1 MDFMLEKTLAL
12 DIVRITEASAMAC
25 ARLMGAGDEAAA
37 DEAAVVAM
45 ASGLKGLAIAGK
57 VVIGEGSASSGVLL
71 HAGTRLGQ
79 GELPVDIA
87 LDALEGTNICATGGP
102 NAMSIVAVG
111 EPGSFL
117 PVPDIY
123 MEKLAVGP
131 RARGAIDLCRP
142 LEENLTS
149 VAGALGKDVEELT
162 VVVLDRPRNEDTVRV
177 IRRLGARLRLIGD
190 GDVSSAI
197 ATAMD
202 DSGVDC
208 LVGIG
213 SAPQGVLSAVALKCV
228 GGDFQG
234 RLKFRNPSEREAVGE
249 LGLGEPDRVLTIDD
263 CARGEDLVFVATG
276 VTDGDLLKGVR
287 FIPGAA
293 YTQSLVLSLQS
304 RVVRRIDSFHSL

>member
-1 MDFMLEKTLAL
+1 MLERRLAL
-12 DIVRITEASAMAC
+12 DIVRVTEASAMAS

-37 DEAAVVAM
+37 DTAAVEAM
-45 ASGLKGLAIAGK
+45 AIGLKELPFAGT
-57 VVIGEGSASSGVLL
+57 VVLGEGTPASGALLPSGIRV
-71 HAGTRLGQ
+71 GQ
-79 GELPVDIA
+79 GEIHLDIT

-102 NAMSIVAVG
+102 NAMSVVAVD

-117 PVPDIY
+117 PVPEVY

-131 RARGAIDLCRP
+131 KARGAIDLSRP
-142 LEENLTS
+142 LEENMKT
-149 VAGALGKDVEELT
+149 VAGTLGKYIEELT
-162 VVVLDRPRNEDTVRV
+162 VVVLDRPRNRGDVDT

-197 ATAMD
+197 ATAME

-213 SAPQGVLSAVALKCV
+213 GAPQGVLSAVALKCV

-234 RLKFRNPSEREAVGE
+234 RLKFRNPAEREAA
-249 LGLGEPDRVLTIDD
+249 LAMGLDDPDQILYIDD
-263 CARGEDLVFVATG
+263 LARGQDLVFAATG

-287 FIPGAA
+287 FVPGAA
-293 YTQSLVLSLQS
+293 YTQSLVLALRS
-304 RVVRRIDSFHSL
+304 RVIRRIESFHAI